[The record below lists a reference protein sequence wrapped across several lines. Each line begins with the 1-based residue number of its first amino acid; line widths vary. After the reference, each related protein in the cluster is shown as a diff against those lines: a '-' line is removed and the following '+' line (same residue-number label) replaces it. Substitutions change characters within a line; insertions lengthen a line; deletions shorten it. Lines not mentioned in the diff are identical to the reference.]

1 MADKDVLQKK
11 SDVNYGEI
19 AVVIIALLAFAY
31 IGSGKLSIKTENSSI
46 TCEKKQQD
54 SQLRKNGCHT
64 KGETSWTVCSVANPF
79 IESFFCIA
87 HNCCLRISTK
97 YVLLFCYSIVG

>member
-31 IGSGKLSIKTENSSI
+31 IGSGKLSIKTENFSI

-79 IESFFCIA
+79 IESFLYCS
-87 HNCCLRISTK
+87 R
-97 YVLLFCYSIVG
+97 LLFTVFYKICLAVCYSVVG